1 MSVVPDPAGL
11 YGDDPDYED
20 WALGR
25 MGSKLNFGFVYENK
39 LFSQYKDV
47 GLVPPGFTPAGADST
62 AADLELW
69 TGKYL
74 AGSDPKTGQKIKIEV
89 KLDPSADYGQAS
101 LTHNGGSWVLSG
113 KNTTEALEMRR
124 LLNQMNVVNEIN
136 RVWKGRPN
144 LFKYKTSKQVPPAE
158 KSYDL
163 ETYKSS
169 FIKGSGFARAFAS
182 YYSSKGVHYIQIG
195 GYGLY
200 SLMQD
205 PNNLHNLGVTPFLSS
220 GASMKLRIRTKG
232 STSQGTYRFSTALL
246 MDTPPRKSRFN
257 LDDEDALETLRWDAV
272 GCSNA
277 TPPLAAQ
284 RPLAI
289 QLGFLPFNFP
299 L

>member
-1 MSVVPDPAGL
+1 MSVVSDPAGI

-20 WALGR
+20 WANGK
-25 MGSKLNFGFVYENK
+25 MSKKINSGFNYESKLFT
-39 LFSQYKDV
+39 QYKDV

-74 AGSDPKTGQKIKIEV
+74 AGSDPTTGQKIKIEV
-89 KLDPSADYGQAS
+89 KLDTSADYGQAS
-101 LTHNGGSWVLSG
+101 LTHNGSSWILSG

-136 RVWKGRPN
+136 RVWKGKPN

-169 FIKGSGFARAFAS
+169 FIKGTGFARAFAS

-200 SLMQD
+200 SLKQD
-205 PNNLHNLGVTPFLSS
+205 PNNLHNLGVKRFLNST
-220 GASMKLRIRTKG
+220 ATMKLRIRTKG

-246 MDTPPRKSRFN
+246 MDFPPRKSKFD
-257 LDDEDALETLRWDAV
+257 LDDEDALERLRWDAV
-272 GCSNA
+272 ACSNA
-277 TPPLAAQ
+277 TPPLVAQ
-284 RPLAI
+284 IPLAI
-289 QLGFLPFNFP
+289 QLGLITINI
-299 L
+299 